1 MARPLRYYTPG
12 LVQEVTV
19 RTIQGRHLLHPS
31 RRMNRLLLGVIGRAQ
46 ARYGVRIYDF
56 VVMSNHIHMVISA
69 DTRRAMVGFMTYV
82 NSNIARVV
90 GRLRNWPER
99 FWGRR
104 YRSVPILDHDALLA
118 RLRYIFAHGY
128 KEGLVGHPGEWRGAH
143 AVGAWC
149 HGKRLIGTWFDR
161 TAWYRDRSAGLR
173 RDPSHYQSEHEV
185 VLSPPPGWE
194 GLPQTELRARM
205 KQLVREAIET
215 HPPARPFRKKP
226 KSRHARRRKD
236 PHTPLPGWR
245 EALLQYVTRRGTTTV
260 LRTSRRT
267 RSSWRPFDAIASH
280 PGVHGQRQRL
290 RTVYPS
296 ATLPPFMPRA
306 DWLGRWINHVS
317 CCPST
322 GPRTGLSTTAFSG
335 VGVIN
340 SPGFSANHLVREP

>member
-104 YRSVPILDHDALLA
+104 YRSVPILDHNALLA

-194 GLPQTELRARM
+194 GLPQTEVRERM

-236 PHTPLPGWR
+236 PHTRPARVARSPAPICHTTRHDHRFAYIEAYTLFVETFRRHRLTPGR
-245 EALLQYVTRRGTTTV
+245 SRAKA
-260 LRTSRRT
+260 TSPDSVPIRY
-267 RSSWRPFDAIASH
+267 F
-280 PGVHGQRQRL
+280 
-290 RTVYPS
+290 
-296 ATLPPFMPRA
+296 ATLHASR
-306 DWLGRWINHVS
+306 
-317 CCPST
+317 
-322 GPRTGLSTTAFSG
+322 
-335 VGVIN
+335 
-340 SPGFSANHLVREP
+340 